1 MKFSYKL
8 NMSECSISVIV
19 DKVLALKNENTI
31 SDFSLTLA
39 SLETVYKKIISY
51 TRSELTQMRTDYHIK
66 LAQFKEKF
74 VNCSPKDPA

>member
-1 MKFSYKL
+1 M
-8 NMSECSISVIV
+8 NECSISVIV

-51 TRSELTQMRTDYHIK
+51 TRSELNQLRADYHIK
-66 LAQFKEKF
+66 LSQFKEKF
-74 VNCSPKDPA
+74 VNYSPKDPA